1 MKANFDDNSLQES
14 EAAHERFSLKWAKLR
29 FYVSGKQPIEPKK
42 ELIFSNVSGL
52 QPATLL
58 KNELLKSYI

>member
-1 MKANFDDNSLQES
+1 MEVNFDDNSLKKS
-14 EAAHERFSLKWAKLR
+14 EASHERFYLKWAKLK
-29 FYVSGKQPIEPKK
+29 FYVSEKQPIQPMK

-52 QPATLL
+52 HPATLL